1 MKLKAGI
8 VFGAIVV
15 VWQLIFGFAGMYKNP
30 ALGWVFPVIA
40 IVITAGVLYWALK
53 QTASEGKGYWG
64 LVGTGMVIAL
74 IACVLIIAVSLLYT
88 SVLFPDYAELGL
100 AQAAEQIEA
109 SGLPQEQQEAQM
121 KFAEWLASPVP
132 QAVAGAVMTLIT
144 SFVVSLVVAAIVKK
158 KN

>member
-1 MKLKAGI
+1 MKLRAGI
-8 VFGAIVV
+8 VFGAVVV
-15 VWQLIFGFAGMYKNP
+15 VWQLIFGFAGMYKSA

-40 IVITAGVLYWALK
+40 IAITAGVLFWALK
-53 QTASEGKGYWG
+53 QTAAEGKRYWG

-74 IACVLIIAVSLLYT
+74 IACVLIILGSLLYT

-100 AQAAEQIEA
+100 ARAAEQIEA

-132 QAVAGAVMTLIT
+132 QAISGAVMTLIT
-144 SFVVSLVVAAIVKK
+144 SFVVSLIVAAIVKQK
-158 KN
+158 